1 MKSTGAWS
9 SNELQWLD
17 LKVGHQESSPGN
29 GHQGDM
35 PNSLIISSKLHTMK
49 HLIPLH
55 ISGWEQD
62 SAISSAKTLETTQFG
77 TKPIN

>member
-9 SNELQWLD
+9 SNKLQWLD
-17 LKVGHQESSPGN
+17 LKIGHQESSHSN

-35 PNSLIISSKLHTMK
+35 PNSLTISSKLHTMK

-62 SAISSAKTLETTQFG
+62 SAISSVKTPETAQFG
-77 TKPIN
+77 TKPKN